1 MWLFQGPGRSEGGYS
16 SPQCETLQTRSFTV
30 SCLASVPSEAQVVGT
45 QGLLR
50 FGAKIWRPHP
60 GVDHTPLSKPGRGYS
75 LPGGCGT
82 CWQRAGLKCIPQ
94 LILFTR
100 SLLGPPGHPPC
111 PLPLPQTRGRE
122 ELNGE
127 NAPARLACRQD
138 NVGELSSSQ
147 AMPAGQVVLMV

>member
-1 MWLFQGPGRSEGGYS
+1 MWLFQGPGRSEGGYP
-16 SPQCETLQTRSFTV
+16 SPPCEALQTRSFTV
-30 SCLASVPSEAQVVGT
+30 SCLASVPLEALVAGT

-60 GVDHTPLSKPGRGYS
+60 GVDHTPLSKPGCSHS

-82 CWQRAGLKCIPQ
+82 CWQRAGFKCIPQ

-111 PLPLPQTRGRE
+111 PYPSPKPGEERSSRERMPLPDWPVDKMMWE
-122 ELNGE
+122 
-127 NAPARLACRQD
+127 
-138 NVGELSSSQ
+138 S
-147 AMPAGQVVLMV
+147 

>member
-60 GVDHTPLSKPGRGYS
+60 GVDHTPLSKPGRGHS
-75 LPGGCGT
+75 LPGGCGH
-82 CWQRAGLKCIPQ
+82 A
-94 LILFTR
+94 
-100 SLLGPPGHPPC
+100 
-111 PLPLPQTRGRE
+111 GRE
-122 ELNGE
+122 L
-127 NAPARLACRQD
+127 D
-138 NVGELSSSQ
+138 
-147 AMPAGQVVLMV
+147 